1 MTRRIKWL
9 FVLFAA
15 FATFDVAT
23 IATLM
28 IARPPPQA
36 AITWKGASTGTPDI
50 GGPFTLQ
57 TTDGRTVTER
67 TYRGKWV
74 AIFFGYTSCPD
85 ACPTALSNMS
95 VALEKLG
102 KDAEKIQPLFVTVDP
117 DRDTSRVL
125 AGFVQSFDHRIVGL
139 LGTRAQIDAAAK
151 AYRAFYQ
158 LHKEQGDGYT
168 VDHSA
173 YFYLMDPDGK
183 FANVVE
189 GTTPGDQMAE
199 KIGKLIA
206 DRPAQE

>member
-15 FATFDVAT
+15 FAAFDVAA

-36 AITWKGASTGTPDI
+36 AISWKGASTGTPDI

-74 AIFFGYTSCPD
+74 AVFFGYTSCPD
-85 ACPTALSNMS
+85 ACPTALGNMS

-102 KDAEKIQPLFVTVDP
+102 NDAEKIQPLFVTVDP
-117 DRDTSRVL
+117 DRDTSQVL
-125 AGFVQSFDHRIVGL
+125 AGFVGSFDHRIVGL
-139 LGTRAQIDAAAK
+139 LGTRAQIDATAK

-158 LHKEQGDGYT
+158 LHKEQGDAYT

-173 YFYLMDPDGK
+173 YFYLMDPNGK
-183 FANVVE
+183 FADVVE
-189 GTTPGDQMAE
+189 GTTPGDQMADR
-199 KIGKLIA
+199 IRALIA
-206 DRPAQE
+206 NRPTQE